1 MTFEE
6 WLNTI
11 ESLKNTTTNKEILD
25 KLKQEPLNNNLY
37 DILRPKLE
45 NLIITRYE
53 LSVNKII
60 KELELIFSDV
70 NYLDLS
76 LLNFKKEIKYLLEL
90 IKIKQIPI
98 DVQINQTLKI
108 KEDTEEVYKILI
120 KEADKYD
127 YTGVFSLTIKN
138 NMIKWSE

>member
-1 MTFEE
+1 MTYEE
-6 WLNTI
+6 WLSTI
-11 ESLKNTTTNKEILD
+11 EQLNTTNTNQDLLN
-25 KLKQEPLNNNLY
+25 KLKQEPVNNNLSSM
-37 DILRPKLE
+37 IVPKLVK
-45 NLIITRYE
+45 LINNRFE

-60 KELELIFSDV
+60 KELEYIFTDI

-90 IKIKQIPI
+90 INLQHIPEDIKQAS
-98 DVQINQTLKI
+98 INKLKQ
-108 KEDTEEVYKILI
+108 DTNKVYDILI

-127 YTGVFSLTIKN
+127 YTGVASMTIKN

>member
-1 MTFEE
+1 MTYEE
-6 WLNTI
+6 WLSTI
-11 ESLKNTTTNKEILD
+11 EQLNTTNTNQDLLN
-25 KLKQEPLNNNLY
+25 KLKQEPVNNNLSSM
-37 DILRPKLE
+37 IVPKLVK
-45 NLIITRYE
+45 LINNRFE

-60 KELELIFSDV
+60 KELEYIFTDI

-90 IKIKQIPI
+90 INLQHIPEDIKQ
-98 DVQINQTLKI
+98 NSSNKL
-108 KEDTEEVYKILI
+108 KEDTNKVYDILI

-127 YTGVFSLTIKN
+127 YTGVASMTIKN

>member
-1 MTFEE
+1 MTYEE
-6 WLNTI
+6 WLSTI
-11 ESLKNTTTNKEILD
+11 EQLNTTNTNQDLLN
-25 KLKQEPLNNNLY
+25 KLKQEPVNNNLSSM
-37 DILRPKLE
+37 IVPKLVK
-45 NLIITRYE
+45 LINNRFE

-60 KELELIFSDV
+60 KELEYIFTDI

-90 IKIKQIPI
+90 INLQHIPEDIKQ
-98 DVQINQTLKI
+98 NSSNKLKQ
-108 KEDTEEVYKILI
+108 DTNKVYDILI

-127 YTGVFSLTIKN
+127 YTGVASMTIKN

>member
-1 MTFEE
+1 MTYEE
-6 WLNTI
+6 WLSTI
-11 ESLKNTTTNKEILD
+11 EQLNTTNTNQDLLN
-25 KLKQEPLNNNLY
+25 KLKQEPVNNNLSSR
-37 DILRPKLE
+37 IVPKLVT
-45 NLIITRYE
+45 LINNRFE

-60 KELELIFSDV
+60 KELEYIFTDI

-90 IKIKQIPI
+90 INLQHIPEDIKQTS
-98 DVQINQTLKI
+98 INKLKQ
-108 KEDTEEVYKILI
+108 DTNKVYDILI

-127 YTGVFSLTIKN
+127 YTGVASMTIKN

>member
-1 MTFEE
+1 MTYEE
-6 WLNTI
+6 WLSTI
-11 ESLKNTTTNKEILD
+11 EQLNTTNTNQDLLN
-25 KLKQEPLNNNLY
+25 KLKQEPVNNNLSSM
-37 DILRPKLE
+37 IVPKLVT
-45 NLIITRYE
+45 LINNRFE

-60 KELELIFSDV
+60 KELEYIFTDI

-90 IKIKQIPI
+90 INLQHIPEDIKQTS
-98 DVQINQTLKI
+98 INKLKQ
-108 KEDTEEVYKILI
+108 DTNKVYDILI

-127 YTGVFSLTIKN
+127 YTGVASMTIKN

>member
-1 MTFEE
+1 MTYEE

-11 ESLKNTTTNKEILD
+11 ESLKNTNTNKEILN
-25 KLKQEPLNNNLY
+25 KLKKEPLNINLN

-60 KELELIFSDV
+60 KELDFIFSDV

-76 LLNFKKEIKYLLEL
+76 LLNFKKEINYLLEL
-90 IKIKQIPI
+90 IRINQIPI
-98 DVQINQTLKI
+98 DIQVNQTLKI

>member
-1 MTFEE
+1 MTYEE
-6 WLNTI
+6 WLSTI
-11 ESLKNTTTNKEILD
+11 EQLNTTNTNQDLLN
-25 KLKQEPLNNNLY
+25 KLKQEPVNNNLSSM
-37 DILRPKLE
+37 IVPKLVK
-45 NLIITRYE
+45 LINNRFE

-60 KELELIFSDV
+60 KELEYIFTDI

-90 IKIKQIPI
+90 INLQHIPEDIKQ
-98 DVQINQTLKI
+98 NSSNKLKQ
-108 KEDTEEVYKILI
+108 DTNKVYDILI

-127 YTGVFSLTIKN
+127 YTGEASMTIKN